1 MAKTRAKWADDVPGK
16 QHPIPLMAF
25 TIRGK
30 AVAAFPHLFDFPLQ
44 AQFFSTRCNCRRL
57 QRSCKVALSIPI
69 SSAGASPF
77 SKYCSTRCSTVV
89 PVTLWVEKRSS
100 FSP

>member
-44 AQFFSTRCNCRRL
+44 AQFFQHPL
-57 QRSCKVALSIPI
+57 QLPAAAAQLQG
-69 SSAGASPF
+69 SAFHPHKLHRGIPF